1 MKKGESQKFWIN
13 LLQNVVCMPAATG
26 YIVFEER
33 IKFDHTSFID
43 VYINTT
49 CCNNR
54 KTLEKTSEK
63 LSDSPMV
70 YAMPCLHL

>member
-1 MKKGESQKFWIN
+1 MKKDESQKFWIN

-49 CCNNR
+49 YVVIKQKNLGKDFR
-54 KTLEKTSEK
+54 K
-63 LSDSPMV
+63 
-70 YAMPCLHL
+70 AIR